1 MEDFIRDICSA
12 VKAASFGLAGYS
24 TGQKNRILDLIAR
37 ELTDNSQ
44 FILDE
49 NSKDLEASAHKPAHY
64 LDRMRLTQDRIL
76 GIAKGVR
83 QIIDLP
89 DPIGEVLDE
98 YVNRDGLKITKVRVP
113 LGVMGIIYESR
124 PNVTVDI
131 AALSI
136 KSGNAIILRGS
147 RDTVSSNTALVK
159 IMRNAIVK
167 AGGNPDIIGYVDC
180 THEQAIDLMKAN
192 EYIDVLIPRG
202 SDKLIKSVIQ
212 NSTIPVIETGTG
224 NCHVYVQSSADLDM
238 AENITVNAKVSRPS
252 VCNAAESLL
261 IDEAVYKE
269 YLPRICQ
276 GLARNNVKIKGCPK
290 TCEVYPQA
298 EPATEQD
305 YYTEFLDYIISVK
318 VVKDYNEAIEHINR
332 YGTKHSEAIV
342 TKDEAVAREFIKRVD
357 AAAVYVNASTRFTDG
372 GVFGFGAEIGISTQK
387 LHARGPLGLKEL
399 TSYKYIVLG
408 NGQVRK

>member
-1 MEDFIRDICSA
+1 MEDFMREICSA
-12 VKAASFGLAGYS
+12 VKAASYDLAQY
-24 TGQKNRILDLIAR
+24 TTEQKNNILEEIAQALI
-37 ELTDNSQ
+37 DNAQ
-44 FILDE
+44 KILE
-49 NSKDLEASAHKPAHY
+49 ANAKDLDASSSKPSHY

-83 QIIDLP
+83 EVIALP

-98 YVNRDGLKITKVRVP
+98 YINQDKLKITKVRVP
-113 LGVMGIIYESR
+113 LGVVGIIYEAR

-131 AALSI
+131 AALCI

-147 RDTVSSNTALVK
+147 RDTLRSNTALVE
-159 IMRNAIVK
+159 IMRDAVAK

-180 THEQAIDLMKAN
+180 THEQAVDLMKAN
-192 EYIDVLIPRG
+192 EYIDVLVPRG

-224 NCHVYVQSSADLDM
+224 NCHVYVEKSADLDM
-238 AENITVNAKVSRPS
+238 AVNVTVNAKISRPS

-261 IDEAVYKE
+261 IDEAIYKE
-269 YLPRICQ
+269 YLPKICQ
-276 GLARNNVKIKGCPK
+276 ALTENNVKIKGCPK
-290 TCEVYPQA
+290 TCEVYPLA

-305 YYTEFLDYIISVK
+305 YYAEFLDYIISVK
-318 VVKDYNEAIEHINR
+318 VVKDYNEAIEHINH
-332 YGTKHSEAIV
+332 YGTHHSDAII
-342 TKDEAVAREFIKRVD
+342 TQDQSVAQEFTKRVD
-357 AAAVYVNASTRFTDG
+357 SAAVYVNASTRFTDG
-372 GVFGFGAEIGISTQK
+372 GVFGFGAELGISTQK

-399 TSYKYIVLG
+399 TSYKYVVYG

>member
-1 MEDFIRDICSA
+1 MEDFIRDVCSS
-12 VKAASFGLAGYS
+12 VKAASFDLAGYS
-24 TGQKNRILDLIAR
+24 TEQKNKILDSIAQALI
-37 ELTDNSQ
+37 DNAQ
-44 FILDE
+44 LILGA
-49 NSKDLEASAHKPAHY
+49 NSKDLEASASKPAHY

-83 QIIDLP
+83 EIIDLP

-98 YVNRDGLKITKVRVP
+98 YINKDGLKITKVRVP
-113 LGVMGIIYESR
+113 LGVVGIIYEAR

-131 AALSI
+131 AALCI

-147 RDTVSSNTALVK
+147 RDTVHSNTTLVK
-159 IMRNAIVK
+159 IMQDAIAK
-167 AGGNPDIIGYVDC
+167 SGGNPNIIGYADC

-192 EYIDVLIPRG
+192 EYIDVLVPRG

-224 NCHVYVQSSADLDM
+224 NCHVYVHSSADLDM
-238 AENITVNAKVSRPS
+238 AVNITVNAKVSRPS

-269 YLPRICQ
+269 YLPKICE
-276 GLARNNVKIKGCPK
+276 GLAKYNVKIKGCPK

-298 EPATEQD
+298 EPATEED

-318 VVKDYNEAIEHINR
+318 VVKDYNEAIAHINH

-342 TKDEAVAREFIKRVD
+342 TQDQAVAQEFTKRVD
-357 AAAVYVNASTRFTDG
+357 SAAVYVNASTRFTDG
-372 GVFGFGAEIGISTQK
+372 GVFGFGAELGISTQK
-387 LHARGPLGLKEL
+387 LHARGPLGLREL